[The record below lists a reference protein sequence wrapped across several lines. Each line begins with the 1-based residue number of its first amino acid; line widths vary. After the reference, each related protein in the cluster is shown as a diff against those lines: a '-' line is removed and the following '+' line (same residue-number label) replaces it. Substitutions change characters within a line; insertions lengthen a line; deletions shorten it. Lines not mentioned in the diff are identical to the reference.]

1 MMYLICDPLLRV
13 RKKHRD
19 TKTQRHKGGRSNR
32 GTDIEIR
39 LLISLSVPESS
50 SIAPA
55 PFVPLCLCV
64 SVFFFPFESSS
75 TPPDERHLRR
85 HHGHKLHVGF
95 ERKICHVKYRV
106 ANVLQI
112 HTRLNGNRS
121 VRLRSTGRHSLGHF
135 SCRVS
140 DIDLSASD
148 IVLSP
153 IERYTFCQPRNR

>member
-13 RKKHRD
+13 GKN
-19 TKTQRHKGGRSNR
+19 TETQRHR
-32 GTDIEIR
+32 GTKGA
-39 LLISLSVPESS
+39 ESS

-75 TPPDERHLRR
+75 TPPDERHLRG

-140 DIDLSASD
+140 DIDLAESD
-148 IVLSP
+148 IVLSALQG
-153 IERYTFCQPRNR
+153 YTCRLPRNSKLRCLIRRGVG